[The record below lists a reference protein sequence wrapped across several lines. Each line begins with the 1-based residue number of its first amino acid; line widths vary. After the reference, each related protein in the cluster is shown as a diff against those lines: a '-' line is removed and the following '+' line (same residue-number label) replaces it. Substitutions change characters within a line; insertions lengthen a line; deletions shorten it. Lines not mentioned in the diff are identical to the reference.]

1 MKLAACDTGR
11 LVGLSCL
18 VATAFLLNACQQN
31 ATSGSNATLGYQQ
44 KMDDER
50 KPYWQ
55 RHCCRRAGQNGNR

>member
-1 MKLAACDTGR
+1 MKIVARDAGR
-11 LVGLSCL
+11 LAGLSCL

-31 ATSGSNATLGYQQ
+31 EASRSNSAFADQQ

-55 RHCCRRAGQNGNR
+55 RHCCRRGGQNGNR